1 MTFSEKIKNLRAEK
15 NMKQSDL
22 AKLAGVT
29 TRTVAGW
36 ESQGRF
42 PRKRELYQTLADIFG
57 CDVTYLMG
65 SEESFMTSANEEYG
79 SRGAKQAQLIL
90 DQAYAMFAGGE
101 LSEADKVAFMDQIQE
116 MYLDSK
122 KKAKK
127 FTRKDYLEKKTE
139 E

>member
-1 MTFSEKIKNLRAEK
+1 MTFAEKIKALRAEK
-15 NMKQSDL
+15 HLKQSDL
-22 AKLAGVT
+22 AKLLGVT

-42 PRKRELYQTLADIFG
+42 PRKRELYQSLADIFG

-65 SEESFMTSANEEYG
+65 SEESFMTDAQEEFG
-79 SRGAKQAQLIL
+79 SRGAKQAKLIL

-101 LSEADKVAFMDQIQE
+101 LSDEDKTAFMDQIQE

-122 KKAKK
+122 RKAKK
-127 FTRKDYLEKKTE
+127 YTRKDYLDLD
-139 E
+139 